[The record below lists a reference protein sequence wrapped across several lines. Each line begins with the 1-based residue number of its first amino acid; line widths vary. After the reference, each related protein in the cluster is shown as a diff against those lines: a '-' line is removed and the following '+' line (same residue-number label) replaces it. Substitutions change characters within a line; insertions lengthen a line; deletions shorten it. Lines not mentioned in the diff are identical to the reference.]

1 MDQTSSEADSKEGS
15 PPEASDLNSEMI
27 EKTFAQAPIG
37 VPTNNFELAKAT
49 DSAGLRSSG
58 SNQNKTSSEEME
70 EDQQQAILNRQ
81 LRQKGMKK
89 QLDDSQYNNKT
100 SFDGFDTVENDFR
113 DTHFKMSHNDR
124 RNSTGSRSK
133 TQSNNTKESADRSNE
148 AGPIHINADALNSKQ
163 RCQVDINC

>member
-1 MDQTSSEADSKEGS
+1 MDQTSSEAESKEGS

-37 VPTNNFELAKAT
+37 VPTNNFELAKPT
-49 DSAGLRSSG
+49 DSAGFGSTG
-58 SNQNKTSSEEME
+58 SNRNKASSDEME
-70 EDQQQAILNRQ
+70 EDQQQAIINRQ
-81 LRQKGMKK
+81 LRQKGLKK
-89 QLDDSQYNNKT
+89 LDDSQYNNKN
-100 SFDGFDTVENDFR
+100 SFDGFDTVENDFKE
-113 DTHFKMSHNDR
+113 THFKMSHNDR